1 MEEDGCP
8 RCKTTK
14 YRNPSLKLMVN
25 ICGHTLCENCVEL
38 LFVKGF
44 LTKLAKLFRVL
55 QLCVFIGANS
65 CPECNIPLRRNNYRV
80 QLFDPMVEKELEI
93 RRKILRDYNKK
104 VLITG

>member
-38 LFVKGF
+38 LFVKGS
-44 LTKLAKLFRVL
+44 KSSNLFIL
-55 QLCVFIGANS
+55 QFH
-65 CPECNIPLRRNNYRV
+65 
-80 QLFDPMVEKELEI
+80 EI
-93 RRKILRDYNKK
+93 NFF
-104 VLITG
+104 

>member
-38 LFVKGF
+38 LFVKGKKNF
-44 LTKLAKLFRVL
+44 DIIFNC
-55 QLCVFIGANS
+55 QLI
-65 CPECNIPLRRNNYRV
+65 
-80 QLFDPMVEKELEI
+80 
-93 RRKILRDYNKK
+93 
-104 VLITG
+104 